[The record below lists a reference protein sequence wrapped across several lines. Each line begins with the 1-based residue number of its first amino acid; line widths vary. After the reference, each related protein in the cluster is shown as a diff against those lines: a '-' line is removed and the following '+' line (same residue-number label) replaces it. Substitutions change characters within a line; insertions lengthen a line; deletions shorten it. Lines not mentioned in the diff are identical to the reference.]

1 MRDGERAAVEG
12 DGDRGAV
19 GDGAGHERAADP
31 RLQFALQEALERS
44 ESKVRQQRRCGLTS
58 RRGPVDTAFQIGRRP
73 SAVFGKEQRP
83 CTESRK

>member
-19 GDGAGHERAADP
+19 GDGAGDQRAADA
-31 RLQFALQEALERS
+31 RFELALEQPLERS
-44 ESKVRQQRRCGLTS
+44 ESNVRQQRRCGLTS
-58 RRGPVDTAFQIGRRP
+58 CRGPVETAFQLGRRP